1 MGLEFGGGSFG
12 GEGEKMEYDWF
23 FNSRLC
29 TALENVAFLHG
40 GGSLKFD
47 CVF

>member
-23 FNSRLC
+23 LTADFALHLKTLHSC
-29 TALENVAFLHG
+29 TVVAH
-40 GGSLKFD
+40 
-47 CVF
+47 